1 MTSTEKHL
9 IELLRFITQST
20 EQYIRAEIA
29 QGKENAPPRHEL
41 FTARKTIKKRILY
54 LKARIQD
61 FLDGKVSDE

>member
-9 IELLRFITQST
+9 IELLQYAVKSA
-20 EQYIRAEIA
+20 EQYVRAEAA
-29 QGKENAPPRHEL
+29 QGKENAPPRHEV
-41 FTARKTIKKRILY
+41 FAARKTIKKRILY